1 MFRDSV
7 VRIRRMQFREPRCCI
22 ALAQQWNA
30 LSTRSLVNTRD
41 LELVLCPET
50 ERGSRTL
57 QIQDESTEGRRVFR
71 RVPDEPSV
79 AGKILRLWHFGRGED
94 KRPNCREVLF
104 PNLKAETAPARRPWP
119 GKNRENCA
127 ECRNG
132 RARSAIAV
140 SRHQRKPD
148 PDRPRARFSGI
159 TSKNFQLLQ
168 MWWNRRTCSWPMW
181 RDQVEGVI
189 CARKSDTCRGFAV
202 QSPQLT
208 KGKARKEKKRNHP
221 WKSAAWIRN
230 MAQTILKTPQM
241 TRVKNLYSPSTMV
254 IVPSQSGNK
263 RATKI
268 SFAIGKRKNKSCL
281 FTEVGFHETRNP
293 ALIGQR

>member
-1 MFRDSV
+1 
-7 VRIRRMQFREPRCCI
+7 MQFRERRCCI
-22 ALAQQWNA
+22 ALAPQCNA
-30 LSTRSLVNTRD
+30 FSTHAPWRTQEPQRSQDR
-41 LELVLCPET
+41 LEWVLFPET

-57 QIQDESTEGRRVFR
+57 QIQVESTDSRRVVR
-71 RVPDEPSV
+71 RVPDEPSI
-79 AGKILRLWHFGRGED
+79 AGKILRLWHFGRED

-104 PNLKAETAPARRPWP
+104 PNLKVETAPARRPWP
-119 GKNRENCA
+119 GKNRENYA

-140 SRHQRKPD
+140 SRHQRKPNT
-148 PDRPRARFSGI
+148 DRPRARFSGI

-181 RDQVEGVI
+181 RNQVQGVI
-189 CARKSDTCRGFAV
+189 SAKKSDTCRGFAV

-230 MAQTILKTPQM
+230 LAQTVLKTAQI
-241 TRVKNLYSPSTMV
+241 TRVKNLCSPSTIV
-254 IVPSQSGNK
+254 IVPSQWGLTNK
-263 RATKI
+263 GSKWSSTVVV
-268 SFAIGKRKNKSCL
+268 S
-281 FTEVGFHETRNP
+281 TT
-293 ALIGQR
+293 